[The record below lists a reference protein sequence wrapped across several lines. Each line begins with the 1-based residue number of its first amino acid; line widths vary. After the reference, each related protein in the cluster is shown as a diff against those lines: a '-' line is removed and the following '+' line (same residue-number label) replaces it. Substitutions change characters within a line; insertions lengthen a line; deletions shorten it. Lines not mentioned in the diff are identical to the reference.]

1 MDYLFKEM
9 EEFAEL
15 NHVPIIKEAER
26 EIFKDII
33 AKYKPKRILEIGTA
47 IGYSALLMAN
57 CGEGIK
63 IKTLE
68 LSTERAEIAQSFIDK
83 SPYKDDIEIVIGD
96 AGENLL
102 SLDKEEIFDM
112 VFIDAAKGQYLD
124 YLQKVLPHLTKDG
137 VIISDNVLFRGYV
150 LSTEK
155 PPRRYK
161 TIVKRLREYLQIIED
176 KDKFLTTIY
185 ENGDGL
191 AVSQRVYND

>member
-102 SLDKEEIFDM
+102 SLDKEEIFD
-112 VFIDAAKGQYLD
+112 YCE
-124 YLQKVLPHLTKDG
+124 PHTCDFNHELG
-137 VIISDNVLFRGYV
+137 EQN
-150 LSTEK
+150 
-155 PPRRYK
+155 
-161 TIVKRLREYLQIIED
+161 
-176 KDKFLTTIY
+176 
-185 ENGDGL
+185 
-191 AVSQRVYND
+191 SQRI

>member
-1 MDYLFKEM
+1 M

-26 EIFKDII
+26 KIFKDII

-96 AGENLL
+96 AGESLL